1 MKPFIVFLLVV
12 VSLAWS
18 QDPALVKE
26 SSKALLGA
34 LTEVLSS
41 RSNSATYLP
50 QYGLHLTLE
59 SFSVGDAATR
69 AATISELLEAM
80 SVTLEGLVEGD
91 WVSVYVYP
99 SDFSEDFELLVRLR
113 YKRPDTL
120 EVWVNGQFQLP

>member
-1 MKPFIVFLLVV
+1 MKAVIVFVLVLS
-12 VSLAWS
+12 SLALS

-34 LTEVLSS
+34 LAEVLSS
-41 RSNSATYLP
+41 SHNSATYIP
-50 QYGLHLTLE
+50 QYGLHLTFE

-69 AATISELLEAM
+69 AASELLEAM

-99 SDFSEDFELLVRLR
+99 SDFSEEFELLVRLR

-120 EVWVNGQFQLP
+120 EVWVNGKFQ